1 MSPAL
6 SGRILTTG
14 PPGKS
19 LFFVVVALKY
29 FNFIGVDLQIGF
41 VSDVQQSGAIIHTF
55 LFFKV
60 FLKILLIY
68 YS

>member
-19 LFFVVVALKY
+19 LFFVVALKY
-29 FNFIGVDLQIGF
+29 FNFIGVDLQIVF
-41 VSDVQQSGAIIHTF
+41 VSDVQQSGTVIHTF

-60 FLKILLIY
+60 FKKFY
-68 YS
+68 